1 MHHQSVRTLGKG
13 LRLSAHTEDGIVEAV
28 ESLDGRLI
36 GVQWHPEEMVPESGA
51 MKRLFKNLVQR
62 ASV

>member
-1 MHHQSVRTLGKG
+1 
-13 LRLSAHTEDGIVEAV
+13 V